1 MKKTPLD
8 LLLVEDSTDDADLI
22 LAELRRAGFDPGWK
36 RVETEVDFL
45 AEIKKSPT
53 IILSDYSMP
62 GFSGLRALEL
72 LRASGLNIPF
82 ILISGTVGE
91 HFAVEAIKQGAA
103 DYLLKDRITRLGV
116 AIEHALQQKILKDE
130 RRQVEVSLNLFR
142 TLLDRSNDG
151 IEVIDPETGRF
162 LDVNQTTCQRS
173 GYTRQELLSLK
184 VHQIDAGGLTFL
196 SWPKHVDEIHRK
208 GFEIFESQ
216 RRRKEGPA
224 FPVEINVCWV
234 KLDRDYLIAN
244 VRDITERKKLEAEVA
259 MREQRLNAFF
269 TSAPA
274 GLVLL
279 DNQLR
284 YVQIN
289 ETVARVNGVAMQDH
303 LGKTVREVLPKLAPV
318 TEPLLQKVLATGEPI
333 LNIELSGETPSQPGV
348 TRHWLESF
356 FPINGKSGRPEGVGA
371 IFVEISERKQA
382 EQELQW
388 KTALLE
394 AQMESALDGIL
405 VVTNQ
410 GLLIL
415 QNQRMKDLWKFPP
428 HIAESKE
435 DAVQV
440 EFAAKQLKNPA
451 QFAAKITHLNAH
463 PDEVSRDEIELVDG
477 TVLDRYSSPVRDKA
491 GTHFGRIWT
500 FRDITEQ
507 RKLEEHFRQSQK
519 MEALGKLAGGVAH
532 DFNNLLA
539 VIQLQ
544 VGLLKSEKS
553 LSLEQIDLASGIEN
567 AARRAA
573 NLTRQLLLFSRQQHM
588 QPRKLKLK
596 DAVENIIKLLQR
608 TLGEQ
613 IQLQFKSSA
622 ENLVIYADPGMIDQI
637 LLNLAVNARDA
648 MPKGGQI
655 VIETSA
661 VEFDDVTAKQFDQG
675 RPGSFVCLGITDTGC
690 GIPPEILPRIFE
702 PFFTTKEVGK
712 GTGLGL
718 ATVFGIVQQH
728 KGWISIDSEINR
740 GTTFRVYL
748 PRPTQTP
755 DTTFLRSSLE
765 TERGGDETI
774 LLVEDELAL
783 RTTMRAALSRLGY
796 RVLEASSGDNALE
809 LWQQHRDEIHL
820 LLTDLVMPGGT
831 TGKELAERLLKQN
844 SKLKVIYT
852 SGYSAEIGD
861 KELTLEDGVNFLTK
875 PFVLQKLAQTIRKLL
890 DQN

>member
-1 MKKTPLD
+1 MKTPLNV
-8 LLLVEDSTDDADLI
+8 LLVEDSTDDADLI
-22 LAELRRAGFDPGWK
+22 LAELNRAGFDPKWK
-36 RVETEVDFL
+36 RVETEGDFL
-45 AEIKKSPT
+45 AGIEKSPT

-62 GFSGLRALEL
+62 QFSGLRALAL
-72 LRASGLNIPF
+72 LRESGLNIPF

-91 HFAVEAIKQGAA
+91 DFAVEAIKQGAA

-130 RRQVEVSLNLFR
+130 RKQVEVSLNLFR

-151 IEVIDPETGRF
+151 IEVVDPDTGRF
-162 LDVNQTTCQRS
+162 LDVNDTTCLRL
-173 GYTRQELLSLK
+173 GYSRGELLAMT
-184 VHQIDAGGLTFL
+184 VPDVDAGGVTAA
-196 SWPKHVDEIHRK
+196 SWRENVEEIQRN
-208 GFEIFESQ
+208 GFRIFES
-216 RRRKEGPA
+216 RHRRKDGST
-224 FPVEINVCWV
+224 FPVEINVRWV
-234 KLDRDYLIAN
+234 RLDRDYLLAN
-244 VRDITERKKLEAEVA
+244 VRDIAERKKLEAEVA

-274 GLVLL
+274 GMVLL
-279 DNQLR
+279 DKELR

-289 ETVARVNGVAMQDH
+289 ETVARVNGVAMADH

-318 TEPLLQKVLATGEPI
+318 AEPLLQKVLATGEPL

-356 FPINGKSGRPEGVGA
+356 FPIHGKLGSPDGVGA

-410 GLLIL
+410 GRQIL
-415 QNQRMKDLWKFPP
+415 QNQRMKDLWKLPP
-428 HIAESKE
+428 HIAESND

-440 EFAAKQLKNPA
+440 EFAAKRLKNPA
-451 QFAAKITHLNAH
+451 QFATKITHLYSH

-477 TVLDRYSSPVRDKA
+477 TILDRYSSPVRDKA
-491 GTHFGRIWT
+491 GTNFGRIWT

-507 RKLEEHFRQSQK
+507 RKLEAQLRQSQK
-519 MEALGKLAGGVAH
+519 MDAFGQLAGGVAH

-553 LSLEQIDLASGIEN
+553 LSLEQIDLARGIEN
-567 AARRAA
+567 AAQRGA
-573 NLTRQLLLFSRQQHM
+573 NLTRQLLLFSRQQNM
-588 QPRKLKLK
+588 QPRKLKVK
-596 DAVENIIKLLQR
+596 DAVENIIKMLQR

-613 IQLQFKSSA
+613 IQLQSRFSE
-622 ENLVIYADPGMIDQI
+622 ENLVIHADPGMIDQI

-655 VIETSA
+655 IIEASA

-675 RPGSFVCLGITDTGC
+675 RPGSFVCLGVTDTGC

-728 KGWISIDSEINR
+728 KGWIDIDTEVNR

-748 PRPTQTP
+748 PSPTQTP

-765 TERGGDETI
+765 AERGGHETI

-783 RTTMRAALSRLGY
+783 RTSMRTALSRLGY
-796 RVLEASSGDNALE
+796 RVLDASTGGDALE
-809 LWQQHRDEIHL
+809 VWKQYRDEIRL
-820 LLTDLVMPGGT
+820 LLTDLVMPGGI
-831 TGKELAERLLKQN
+831 TGKDLAERLFKED

-852 SGYSAEIGD
+852 SGYSAEIAYND
-861 KELTLEDGVNFLTK
+861 LILEEGVNFLTK
-875 PFVLQKLAQTIRKLL
+875 PFVLQKLAQIIRKRL
-890 DQN
+890 DPE

>member
-1 MKKTPLD
+1 MKAPLNV
-8 LLLVEDSTDDADLI
+8 LLVEDSTDDADLI
-22 LAELRRAGFDPGWK
+22 LAELKRAGFDPKWQ
-36 RVETEVDFL
+36 RVETEGDFL
-45 AEIKKSPT
+45 AGIEKSPT

-62 GFSGLRALEL
+62 QFTGMRALQL

-91 HFAVEAIKQGAA
+91 DFAVEAIKQGAA

-116 AIEHALQQKILKDE
+116 AIEHALQQKTLKDE
-130 RRQVEVSLNLFR
+130 RKQVEVSLNLFR

-151 IEVIDPETGRF
+151 IEVVDPETGRF
-162 LDVNQTTCQRS
+162 LDVNDTTCLRL
-173 GYTRQELLSLK
+173 GYTREELLALT
-184 VHQIDAGGLTFL
+184 VPEIDVGEGTSAA
-196 SWPKHVDEIHRK
+196 WPENIEEIHRHGSK
-208 GFEIFESQ
+208 IFES
-216 RRRKEGPA
+216 RHRRKDGST
-224 FPVEINVCWV
+224 FPVEINVRWV
-234 KLDRDYLIAN
+234 TLDRDYLISN

-274 GLVLL
+274 GMVLL
-279 DNQLR
+279 DKQLR

-318 TEPLLQKVLATGEPI
+318 AEPLLQQVLATGEPL

-356 FPINGKSGRPEGVGA
+356 FPIHGKLGSPDGVGA
-371 IFVEISERKQA
+371 IFVEISERKHT

-410 GLLIL
+410 GRQIL

-428 HIAESKE
+428 HIAENPD
-435 DAVQV
+435 DAVQL
-440 EFAAKQLKNPA
+440 EFAAKRLKNPA
-451 QFAAKITHLNAH
+451 QFAAKITHLYSH

-477 TVLDRYSSPVRDKA
+477 TILDRYSSPVRDKA
-491 GTHFGRIWT
+491 GTNFGRIWT

-507 RKLEEHFRQSQK
+507 RKLEAQLRQAQK
-519 MEALGKLAGGVAH
+519 MEAFGQIAGGVAH

-539 VIQLQ
+539 VIQLH
-544 VGLLKSEKS
+544 VGMLKAETN
-553 LSLEQIDLASGIEN
+553 LSLEQFDLAAGIEN
-567 AARRAA
+567 AAQRGA
-573 NLTRQLLLFSRQQHM
+573 NLTRQLLLFSRQQNM
-588 QPRKLKLK
+588 QRRKLKVK
-596 DAVENIIKLLQR
+596 DAVENISKMLQR

-613 IQLQFKSSA
+613 IQLQSRFSE
-622 ENLVIYADPGMIDQI
+622 ENLIIHADPGMIDQI

-655 VIETSA
+655 IIEASA
-661 VEFDDVTAKQFDQG
+661 VEFDDVTARQFDQG
-675 RPGSFVCLGITDTGC
+675 RPGSFVCLAITDTGC

-728 KGWISIDSEINR
+728 KGWISIDTEVNR

-748 PRPTQTP
+748 PNPTNTP

-765 TERGGDETI
+765 TERGGHETI
-774 LLVEDELAL
+774 LLVEDEMAL
-783 RTTMRAALSRLGY
+783 RTSMRTALSRLGY
-796 RVLEASSGDNALE
+796 RVLEASTGGHALE
-809 LWQQHRDEIHL
+809 LWQEHRDAIRL
-820 LLTDLVMPGGT
+820 LLTDLVMPGGI
-831 TGKELAERLLKQN
+831 TGKDLAERLLKEDPQ
-844 SKLKVIYT
+844 LKVVYT
-852 SGYSAEIGD
+852 SGYSAEIAD
-861 KELTLEDGVNFLTK
+861 KDLNLEEGVNFLAK
-875 PFVLQKLAQTIRKLL
+875 PFVLQKLAQIIRKRL
-890 DQN
+890 DPK

>member
-8 LLLVEDSTDDADLI
+8 LLLVEDSTDDAELI
-22 LAELRRAGFDPGWK
+22 LAELRRAGFDPKWK
-36 RVETEVDFL
+36 RVETEGDFL
-45 AEIKKSPT
+45 AEINKSPT

-62 GFSGLRALEL
+62 RFSGLRALEL
-72 LRASGLNIPF
+72 LRTSGLNIPF

-162 LDVNQTTCQRS
+162 LDVNETTCQRL
-173 GYTRQELLSLK
+173 GYTRAELLSMK
-184 VHQIDAGGLTFL
+184 VPEIDDGGVTFA
-196 SWPKHVDEIHRK
+196 SWSKNVDEIHRN
-208 GFEIFESQ
+208 GFKIFES
-216 RRRKEGPA
+216 RHRRKDGSS
-224 FPVEINVCWV
+224 FPVEINVSWV

-274 GLVLL
+274 GMVLL
-279 DNQLR
+279 DKQLR

-289 ETVARVNGVAMQDH
+289 ETVARINGVAMNDH
-303 LGKTVREVLPKLAPV
+303 LGKTVREVLPKLASV
-318 TEPLLQKVLATGEPI
+318 AEPLLQKVLATGEPL

-356 FPINGKSGRPEGVGA
+356 FPINGKSGSPDGVGA

-410 GLLIL
+410 GRQIL

-451 QFAAKITHLNAH
+451 QFAAKIIHLNAH

-477 TVLDRYSSPVRDKA
+477 TILDRYSSPVRDKA

-507 RKLEEHFRQSQK
+507 RKLEAQFRQSQK
-519 MEALGKLAGGVAH
+519 MEAFGQLAGGVAH

-544 VGLLKSEKS
+544 VGLLKSEKN
-553 LSLEQIDLASGIEN
+553 LSLEQIDLAGGIEN
-567 AARRAA
+567 AAQRGA
-573 NLTRQLLLFSRQQHM
+573 NLTRQLLLFSRQQNM

-596 DAVENIIKLLQR
+596 DAVDNILKMLQR

-613 IQLQFKSSA
+613 IQLRFKSSA
-622 ENLVIYADPGMIDQI
+622 ENLVIRADPGMIDQI

-655 VIETSA
+655 IIETSA

-728 KGWISIDSEINR
+728 KGWIKIDTEVNR

-748 PRPTQTP
+748 PRPTKTP

-774 LLVEDELAL
+774 LLVEDEPAL

-796 RVLEASSGDNALE
+796 RVLEASSGDDALE
-809 LWQQHRDEIHL
+809 VWNQHRDEIHL
-820 LLTDLVMPGGT
+820 LLTDLVMPGGI
-831 TGKELAERLLKQN
+831 TGKDLADRLLKQN

-852 SGYSAEIGD
+852 SGYSAEITA
-861 KELTLEDGVNFLTK
+861 KELILEEGVNFLTK
-875 PFVLQKLAQTIRKLL
+875 PFVLQKLAQTIRKIL

>member
-8 LLLVEDSTDDADLI
+8 LLLVEDSTDDAELI
-22 LAELRRAGFDPGWK
+22 LAELRRAGFDPSWK
-36 RVETEVDFL
+36 RVETEGDFL
-45 AEIKKSPT
+45 AEINKSPT

-62 GFSGLRALEL
+62 RFSGLRALEL
-72 LRASGLNIPF
+72 LRTSGLNIPF

-162 LDVNQTTCQRS
+162 LDVNETTCQRL
-173 GYTRQELLSLK
+173 GYTRAELLSMK
-184 VHQIDAGGLTFL
+184 VPEIDDGGVTFA
-196 SWPKHVDEIHRK
+196 SWKENVEEIRRN
-208 GFEIFESQ
+208 GFKILES
-216 RRRKEGPA
+216 RHRRKDGST
-224 FPVEINVCWV
+224 FPVEINVRWV

-274 GLVLL
+274 GMVLL
-279 DNQLR
+279 DRQLR

-289 ETVARVNGVAMQDH
+289 ETVARINGVAMNDH
-303 LGKTVREVLPKLAPV
+303 LGKTVREVLPKLASV
-318 TEPLLQKVLATGEPI
+318 AEPLLQKVLATGEPL

-356 FPINGKSGRPEGVGA
+356 FPINGKSGSPDGVGA

-410 GLLIL
+410 GRQIL

-440 EFAAKQLKNPA
+440 EFAANQLKNPA

-477 TVLDRYSSPVRDKA
+477 TILDRYSSPVRDKA

-507 RKLEEHFRQSQK
+507 RKLESQFRQSQK
-519 MEALGKLAGGVAH
+519 MEAFGQLAGGVAH

-567 AARRAA
+567 AAQRGA
-573 NLTRQLLLFSRQQHM
+573 NLTRQLLLFSRQQNM

-596 DAVENIIKLLQR
+596 DAVDNIIKMLQR

-622 ENLVIYADPGMIDQI
+622 ESLVIHADPGMIDQI

-648 MPKGGQI
+648 MPKGGRI
-655 VIETSA
+655 IIETSA

-728 KGWISIDSEINR
+728 KGWIKIDTEVNR

-748 PRPTQTP
+748 PRPTKTP
-755 DTTFLRSSLE
+755 DTTFLRSWLE
-765 TERGGDETI
+765 TERGGTETI
-774 LLVEDELAL
+774 LLVEDEPAL

-796 RVLEASSGDNALE
+796 RVLEASSGDEALE
-809 LWQQHRDEIHL
+809 VWRQHRDEIHL
-820 LLTDLVMPGGT
+820 LLTDLVMPGGI
-831 TGKELAERLLKQN
+831 TGKDLAVRLLKQN

-852 SGYSAEIGD
+852 SGYSAEIAD
-861 KELTLEDGVNFLTK
+861 KELILEDGVNFLTK
-875 PFVLQKLAQTIRKLL
+875 PFVLQKLAQIIRKLL